1 MPTYVYKCAHCGNT
15 FEARQRMTDSPLTDC
30 PECEE
35 SALRR
40 VINSVGVVFKGSGF
54 YVTDNRNGR
63 NGAAASNGSSAS
75 AKDSDSKSEVS
86 SDAKSSAD
94 GDGAKE
100 KKSEAG

>member
-1 MPTYVYKCAHCGNT
+1 M
-15 FEARQRMTDSPLTDC
+15 
-30 PECEE
+30 
-35 SALRR
+35 RR

-86 SDAKSSAD
+86 GDAESSSD
-94 GDGAKE
+94 GEGAKE